1 MTAIPAS
8 AGLARPSSCS
18 AGGGPR
24 PTAYN
29 FYYEVRSTVK
39 LLKAINQAT
48 TRREKKV
55 LRNHLDSRIR
65 LNIGEGTT
73 TYLSYIGMTKTQG
86 AELRGDLHRNGTSGA
101 TKLCL
106 ATQGA
111 TNAILGPAIHVQVA
125 ALDSPE
131 DAEWAVPRGVRAR
144 ARTRDETPVPDAGNH
159 LGAGAVRGR
168 RVRVERR
175 AVRAAAVSARQ

>member
-1 MTAIPAS
+1 MLGGRGP
-8 AGLARPSSCS
+8 PSS
-18 AGGGPR
+18 
-24 PTAYN
+24 AYN
-29 FYYEVRSTVK
+29 FYYEVRSNVK